1 MSQFLP
7 SFYLQSSS
15 ILVVVLPSVFNAIT
29 YPKEWSIDQVITVD
43 EEELHIVPPTQRKP
57 HPEELDENDLPLF
70 YRGLNPDKSRKL
82 RSSYRLADWIRPIEY
97 DVTLN
102 VGVRGHNGAEN
113 STVKGFAKIV
123 FNVEGD
129 ATNLL

>member
-43 EEELHIVPPTQRKP
+43 EEVEGGDILQWSNSLSQELHIVPPTQRKP
-57 HPEELDENDLPLF
+57 HPVRDRSIDHDQRNINRMLKEELDENDLPLF

-82 RSSYRLADWIRPIEY
+82 FESDCTEQNKEFS
-97 DVTLN
+97 
-102 VGVRGHNGAEN
+102 
-113 STVKGFAKIV
+113 F
-123 FNVEGD
+123 
-129 ATNLL
+129 